1 MGNLN
6 CSSQRSQRP
15 QREEEIKET
24 EEALERDYMDYRI
37 TWIEAY
43 MSSFLIQV
51 ILQSM

>member
-1 MGNLN
+1 VP
-6 CSSQRSQRP
+6 P
-15 QREEEIKET
+15 QLFIAEVAENAERRREEET

-43 MSSFLIQV
+43 MSSFLIHV